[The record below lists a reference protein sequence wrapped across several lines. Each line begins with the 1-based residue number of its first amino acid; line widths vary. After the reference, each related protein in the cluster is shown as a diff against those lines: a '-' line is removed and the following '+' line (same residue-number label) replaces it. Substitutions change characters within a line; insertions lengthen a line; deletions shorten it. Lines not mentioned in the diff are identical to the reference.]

1 MPFKGMPIEPMQFC
15 VALHRKVRIRLHPSA
30 VFVCGIIMCTI
41 SQLKVLDTS
50 VHIVLSATRVV
61 RNQCLSHIL
70 RYCLIHAAKMRISE
84 CRARSTFGRLFPEGL
99 KKLVWAMPSRKATG
113 RRALLGNASSHE
125 FTSAKVRQ
133 SPETALTQFSGDFTK
148 FGKNN
153 HASLVGVRPYSPT
166 VAYWF

>member
-1 MPFKGMPIEPMQFC
+1 MTHFPDKLILKIPFCEITFHGNIILMSAKLAHQKADKHLC
-15 VALHRKVRIRLHPSA
+15 VVLHRKVRIRLHPSA

-41 SQLKVLDTS
+41 SQLKILDTS

-99 KKLVWAMPSRKATG
+99 KKLVWAMPSVSIFARVYECKGTTIPRNCINTIFGGFYQIRK
-113 RRALLGNASSHE
+113 
-125 FTSAKVRQ
+125 KQ
-133 SPETALTQFSGDFTK
+133 S
-148 FGKNN
+148 
-153 HASLVGVRPYSPT
+153 R
-166 VAYWF
+166 